1 MRFYRLLFFTLFFIS
16 AISVFASSG
25 KIAGTVID
33 EETGEGLPFANVF
46 INGTTMG
53 SAADLEGN
61 FTILNVQPGVYTV
74 TASIVGYQKQSI
86 TDVRVRTDFTTRLE
100 FELSSGSIEMEAV
113 IVQGERNPLI
123 TSDKTNPTV
132 SINAETID
140 ELPVTEISQLIRLQA
155 GVVQGNDGK
164 LHFRGGY
171 SNEVA
176 YTLNGVSLNDPY
188 GNSSSIGLATNAVQE
203 VSVSVGTFSA
213 EYGNAL
219 SGIVNYVTREGGSDY
234 TFSLRGYGGDY
245 ITPRDEL
252 FFNIDDIN
260 PLNRKRMEATFGGP
274 IPGLKDVSIFVSGVY
289 EDFGGSL
296 YGERLYN
303 MTDSYLELGSF
314 PQEDPRFGSSSGP
327 YYFNPYNSDTTVAVG
342 EPTGDGEIVAL
353 NQREDINIQ
362 GNISYRITPTLKVKY
377 EVVYEEAESQGGG
390 SYSTFQTRFL
400 PDARGTT
407 YSDAMYHALDFTH
420 TVGQNLFYTIKGSFS
435 NNKGKFYQFENPLD
449 KRYLPSNIYSRTIG
463 NTAFLT
469 GGTDNLRFNRET
481 KAYGVKGDLTAQLF
495 KTHEI
500 KLGFEG
506 RIFEL
511 DVESYNVQVGKVD
524 PTADDGYAALT
535 TADLFNPNTQYFRRV
550 PVDTSLYTNYTR
562 KPKSFSAYFRDKIEL
577 AKSLILNAGLRY
589 EYFDP
594 NASYNPNISGEFK
607 KDLQGTLTKGLEEAE
622 VRHLFSP
629 RISVAYPITD
639 QGIIRFS
646 YGHFYQ
652 NGSLSSLY
660 RNPHFFARL
669 GSRPTFGNPN
679 VKPQKSVQYELGLQQ
694 GLTEDLRL
702 EISGY
707 YKDVTNYIQ
716 NQTVFTTNGKE
727 FRILTNLAYSNVKGV
742 TISLFKRRSQNSLF
756 QSSLDYT
763 FQIAEGNRTE
773 PEAEI
778 FFSESTGKL
787 TETFLVPLDFDR
799 QHIINAT
806 INLIEPN
813 DWTLGL
819 TGYFQTGTPYTP
831 SVSFENRAVT
841 FEQNSATRPTNWNVN
856 LKFEKFFQL
865 GSFDYSVFLQINNL
879 FDTENEIYI
888 YSSSGRALSAVEET
902 TLASQFNNIRNRI
915 EQREEA
921 GLFSESVIDNYYARP
936 QNVSSP
942 REVRLGFSIIFD

>member
-1 MRFYRLLFFTLFFIS
+1 MRFYRLLFLSFLLLSSMSI
-16 AISVFASSG
+16 FASSG
-25 KIAGTVID
+25 KIAGLVTD
-33 EETGEGLPFANVF
+33 KETGEGLPFANIF
-46 INGTTMG
+46 IDGTTMG
-53 SAADLEGN
+53 SAADLDGN
-61 FTILNVQPGVYTV
+61 FTILNVPPGVYTV
-74 TASIVGYQKQSI
+74 TASIVGYQKQSV
-86 TDVRVRTDFTTRLE
+86 TDVRVKTDFTTRLE

-113 IVQGERNPLI
+113 IIQGERNPLI

-155 GVVQGNDGK
+155 GVVQGNDGQ

-171 SNEVA
+171 ANEVS

-203 VSVSVGTFSA
+203 VSVSIGTFSA

-234 TFSLRGYGGDY
+234 TFSLRGFGGDY
-245 ITPRDEL
+245 LSNRDEL
-252 FFNIDDIN
+252 FFNIDDID
-260 PLNRKRMEATFGGP
+260 PFNRQRLEATFGGP
-274 IPGLKDVSIFVSGVY
+274 VPGLNDLSVFVSGVY
-289 EDFGGSL
+289 EKFGGSL
-296 YGERLYN
+296 YGVRLYN
-303 MTDSYLELGSF
+303 MTDSYLEKGSF
-314 PQEDPRFGSSSGP
+314 PTDDPRNGSSSLA
-327 YYFNPYNSDTTVAVG
+327 YYFNPYGSDTTQVVG
-342 EPTGDGEIVAL
+342 LPTGNNEIVAL
-353 NQREDINIQ
+353 NKREDINIQ
-362 GNISYRITPTLKVKY
+362 GNISYRISPTVKVKY
-377 EVVYEEAESQGGG
+377 ELVYEEAESQGGG
-390 SYSTFQTRFL
+390 NNSTFETKFL
-400 PDARGTT
+400 PDARGNTFT
-407 YSDAMYHALDFTH
+407 DAMYHALDFTH
-420 TVGQNLFYTIKGSFS
+420 TVGNNLFYTLKGSYS
-435 NNKGKFYQFENPLD
+435 KNKGKFYQFKDPLD
-449 KRYLPSNIYSRTIG
+449 PRYLPSLYNRSFPNI
-463 NTAFLT
+463 AFLT

-481 KAYGVKGDLTAQLF
+481 TAMGFKGDLTAQLF
-495 KTHEI
+495 KTHEV
-500 KLGFEG
+500 KFGVEG
-506 RIFEL
+506 RFFEL
-511 DVESYNVQVGKVD
+511 DVESYNVQVGKINN
-524 PTADDGYAALT
+524 DGEFAELT
-535 TADLFNPNTQYFRRV
+535 TADMFDPDIEIVRQIPT
-550 PVDTSLYTNYTR
+550 DTSLYTNYNR
-562 KPKSFSAYFRDKIEL
+562 KPTSFSAYLRDKIEL
-577 AKSLILNAGLRY
+577 AKSLILNVGLRY

-594 NASYNPNISGEFK
+594 NALYNPNISDEFRIDK
-607 KDLQGTLTKGLEEAE
+607 FGALTKGTEDAE
-622 VRHLFSP
+622 IRHLFSP

-660 RNPHFFARL
+660 RNPFFYAQG
-669 GSRPTFGNPN
+669 GSTPTFGNPN

-694 GLTEDLRL
+694 GLTDDLRL

-773 PEAEI
+773 PSNEI
-778 FFSESTGKL
+778 FFSESSGKL
-787 TETFLVPLDFDR
+787 TETYLVPLDFDR

-806 INLIEPN
+806 VNLVEPN
-813 DWTLGL
+813 DWTVGL

-831 SVSFENRAVT
+831 AIVT
-841 FEQNSATRPTNWNVN
+841 GQTNVTYEQNSSSRPSNWNVN
-856 LKFEKFFQL
+856 LKFEKFFEF
-865 GSFDYSVFLQINNL
+865 GPFNYSLFLQVNNL
-879 FDTENEIYI
+879 FDTENEVSI

-902 TLASQFNNIRNRI
+902 ALATQFNNIRDRI
-915 EQREEA
+915 SRGDP
-921 GLFSESVIDNYYARP
+921 GLFSESNIDNYYQRP